1 MKKTIFTVLAVAAL
15 VACAK
20 EEVVTVNQETIAFD
34 NAFVDNATKS
44 NDGYTI
50 TTTSLDEFQVYGTT
64 KGNESGAELVPIFKH
79 VTVEKDGTWKY
90 SDEYTQYWVN
100 GNTYNF
106 AALVNVASTDVTLVN
121 EVPSEIKCDISAQ
134 KDILYAANAFGVY
147 TKGTSV
153 TTVPFT
159 FNHLLSKVF
168 FTFQNTMTTNSASNI
183 YTYRITDIQINDAAK
198 VATGT
203 VAGVWGTPTETYD
216 IEFGNI
222 TTVFDTASANVGE
235 ATEIGAVGATDQS
248 TSLDSRLMIPQTNA
262 SLNITCTIE
271 TLLNHKVIDVE
282 NYSTAVTKT
291 LEAGK
296 VYNFILAK
304 SNPGDKIEFTVTTVT
319 EWDETHS
326 NYNNN
331 L

>member
-1 MKKTIFTVLAVAAL
+1 MKKTLFTILAAVAL

-20 EEVVTVNQETIAFD
+20 EEVVTVDQEAIAFD

-44 NDGYTI
+44 NDAFTI
-50 TTTSLDEFQVYGTT
+50 TSTSIDKFQVYGTT
-64 KGNESGAELVPIFKH
+64 QGNETGAVLVPIFNH
-79 VTVEKDGTWKY
+79 VTVEKNGTWKY
-90 SDEYTQYWVN
+90 SDDYTQYWVN

-121 EVPSEIKCDISAQ
+121 GVPSKIECDISAQ

-168 FTFQNTMTTNSASNI
+168 FTFQNTMTTNSTANI

-203 VAGVWGTPTETYD
+203 VAGVWGAPTATYD
-216 IEFGNI
+216 VEFGNI
-222 TTVFDTASANVGE
+222 TKVFDTASANVGE
-235 ATEIGAVGATDQS
+235 ATEIGAIGATDQS

-262 SLNITCTIE
+262 ALKITCTIE
-271 TLLNHKVIDVE
+271 TLLNHSVIDVE
-282 NYSTAVTKT
+282 NYSTSITKT